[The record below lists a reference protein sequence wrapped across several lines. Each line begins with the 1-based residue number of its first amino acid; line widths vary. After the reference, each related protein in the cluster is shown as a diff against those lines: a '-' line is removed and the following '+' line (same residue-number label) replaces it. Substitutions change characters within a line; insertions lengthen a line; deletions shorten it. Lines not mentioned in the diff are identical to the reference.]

1 MSERERSSW
10 MENRLAKAFGLEGDG
25 WQRHANPWS
34 VYTRI
39 PIPAAL
45 VAAIWTYAW
54 IGWWSLVP
62 VGVVCLWTV
71 INPMVF
77 PPPRSLD
84 AWASR
89 AVLGETYWA
98 DRKAVPV
105 PLRHRVAPNVLTAI
119 NILGLPFIVWGLVA
133 LDVWIALFG
142 LAVHMA
148 GKNWFLDRMALL
160 YDDMAAAHPRPDPGG
175 SREARSS

>member
-1 MSERERSSW
+1 MSEQEKSSTV
-10 MENRLAKAFGLEGDG
+10 EKRLAKAFGLAGDG

-45 VAAIWTYAW
+45 VAAIWTYTW

-62 VGVVCLWTV
+62 VGVVCLWAV
-71 INPMVF
+71 INPKVF

-105 PLRHRVAPNVLTAI
+105 PPGHRVAPNVLTAI

-160 YDDMAAAHPRPDPGG
+160 YDDMAAAPPQPDPADPRRAT
-175 SREARSS
+175 S

>member
-1 MSERERSSW
+1 MAAIEKS
-10 MENRLAKAFGLEGDG
+10 MATAFGLEGDA

-39 PIPAAL
+39 PVPAAL

-62 VGVVCLWTV
+62 VAVVCAWIA
-71 INPMVF
+71 INPRAF
-77 PPPRSLD
+77 PPPRSTD
-84 AWASR
+84 RWASK
-89 AVLGETYWA
+89 AVLGEALWA
-98 DRKAVPV
+98 NRNHVPV
-105 PLRHRVAPNVLTAI
+105 PARHRVAPNVLIAI
-119 NILGLPFIVWGLVA
+119 NTLGLPFIVWGLVA

-148 GKNWFLDRMALL
+148 GKCWFIDRMALL
-160 YDDMAAAHPRPDPGG
+160 HDDMAARP
-175 SREARSS
+175 